1 MSEIVFP
8 STNLLLSGAD
18 AHKTPVHCLINVV
31 ASAAALPHKL
41 NYIPS
46 LGIVKIL
53 LEGFLRTG
61 NLEVSLLIFLK

>member
-8 STNLLLSGAD
+8 STKLLLSEAD

-31 ASAAALPHKL
+31 ASATILPHKP

-46 LGIVKIL
+46 LGIVKHHCEASHREIDY
-53 LEGFLRTG
+53 G
-61 NLEVSLLIFLK
+61 SLP